1 MEWRQLA
8 LRGKTVELRPLEVE
22 DVEPLAAAAA
32 ESRDSYRFTPV
43 PDGVAD
49 AHFYVERAL
58 EAMATGDRLALAIVW
73 DRTAVGSSS
82 FIGMQPWPWPAGS
95 PRQRSGRP
103 DAVEIGATWL
113 ASSAQRTRCNS
124 EAKLLMLSH
133 AFDVWEVY
141 AVRFRTDERN
151 ERSRRSI
158 EQLGAKLDGV
168 LRADFSGPGERP
180 RNSASYSI
188 VASEWP
194 LAREGL
200 RARLRR

>member
-22 DVEPLAAAAA
+22 DAEPLAAAAA

-58 EAMATGDRLALAIVW
+58 EAMATGDRLALAILW
-73 DRTAVGSSS
+73 DRTVVGSSS
-82 FIGMQPWPWPAGS
+82 FIGMQPWP
-95 PRQRSGRP
+95 
-103 DAVEIGATWL
+103 
-113 ASSAQRTRCNS
+113 QRTRCNS
-124 EAKLLMLSH
+124 EASRGSEPGRANLDGIWPTGTLPW
-133 AFDVWEVY
+133 AARRPWEVY